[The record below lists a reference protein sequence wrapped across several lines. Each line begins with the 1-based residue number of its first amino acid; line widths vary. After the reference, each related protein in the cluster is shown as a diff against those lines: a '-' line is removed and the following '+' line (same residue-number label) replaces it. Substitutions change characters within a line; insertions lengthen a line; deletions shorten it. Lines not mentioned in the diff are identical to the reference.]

1 MRAVRLRRT
10 LLLLGIAVLA
20 AAVVPPFAQA
30 DNGGA
35 QAPAADTTG
44 TTAGSSGGV
53 VAGEQSRTRA
63 KKKRTKAKRPARKR
77 SARRRPA
84 RRRPARKRR
93 AHRKP
98 AAPAPTSEAGHVFPV
113 AGPYDLGGADSR
125 FGARRTGHRHQGQ
138 DIAAAEGTAVVAPH
152 AGSVEFVRY
161 QRDGAGW
168 YVVLDGDDEDR
179 DYVFMHLR
187 RGSITVEPGQRV
199 TAGQAMAQVGTT
211 GSSSGAH
218 LHFEIWVGGWY
229 AGGDPI
235 DPLPLLQQWSVVAPV
250 S

>member
-20 AAVVPPFAQA
+20 AAVVPSLAQA

-44 TTAGSSGGV
+44 TTAGSGGGV

-63 KKKRTKAKRPARKR
+63 TKKRPKAKRPARKR

-84 RRRPARKRR
+84 RRRR

-113 AGPYDLGGADSR
+113 SGPYDLGGADSR

-152 AGSVEFVRY
+152 AGSVEFVRCWP
-161 QRDGAGW
+161 RSMSECARSKTW
-168 YVVLDGDDEDR
+168 LER
-179 DYVFMHLR
+179 SWPSLA
-187 RGSITVEPGQRV
+187 E
-199 TAGQAMAQVGTT
+199 A
-211 GSSSGAH
+211 
-218 LHFEIWVGGWY
+218 
-229 AGGDPI
+229 
-235 DPLPLLQQWSVVAPV
+235 
-250 S
+250 